1 MFSSNNKYLQRW
13 GWRKIV
19 EFIEATSQIL
29 LWWYHDHIILGD
41 HHLDISWPCQD
52 LLNEASSDSD
62 LAGLYQGQLFSRGFH
77 GDTTRFDEVIVI
89 LERWIWP
96 TGRFDHNGDAE
107 KTQRC
112 FDLKREMFIK
122 PTNIN
127 KHQQTWICKTK
138 TQDIS
143 GWLKLIPPQHVPRSY
158 ASTPGL
164 LANAKL
170 HNFTFL
176 QHHRLALQLAHAELG
191 ALSRELLKRDLTHTE
206 RSCSPHPHWPI
217 WRESTFPHKKKLRS
231 PNFIF
236 LSPRVGWENLQNSP
250 RFGDKHRSDVTL
262 NILELGW
269 IQWDPISSHEAR
281 RRPCSAGLPRLPLDG
296 PASWNTSCP
305 IRSWSTATAHATSI
319 QLGSH
324 WKATAAFV
332 IHSHSISHIYHH
344 YNL

>member
-1 MFSSNNKYLQRW
+1 MPSSMSKSSEFCLRRQSFCLSSTLHVCAQVCWVGTSIRPSKQIITGGWLSTSFFGVLIEQQISSKMRMEKNRW
-13 GWRKIV
+13 IYWSHQPDPIMM
-19 EFIEATSQIL
+19 IS
-29 LWWYHDHIILGD
+29 WSYHDHIILD

-206 RSCSPHPHWPI
+206 RSCSPHPALANLKGKHI
-217 WRESTFPHKKKLRS
+217 SAQKKIEESQLHFPWV
-231 PNFIF
+231 P
-236 LSPRVGWENLQNSP
+236 E
-250 RFGDKHRSDVTL
+250 SDGKICRIRPDLVINIVQMLPWTSL
-262 NILELGW
+262 N
-269 IQWDPISSHEAR
+269 
-281 RRPCSAGLPRLPLDG
+281 
-296 PASWNTSCP
+296 
-305 IRSWSTATAHATSI
+305 
-319 QLGSH
+319 
-324 WKATAAFV
+324 
-332 IHSHSISHIYHH
+332 
-344 YNL
+344 